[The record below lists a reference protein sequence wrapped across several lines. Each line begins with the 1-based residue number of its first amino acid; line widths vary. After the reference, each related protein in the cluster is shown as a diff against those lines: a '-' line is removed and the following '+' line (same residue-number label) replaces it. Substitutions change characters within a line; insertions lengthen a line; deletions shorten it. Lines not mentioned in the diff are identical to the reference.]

1 MSEAKRLHPAA
12 IIFRAINTIR
22 QSIFGLLPIILIAS
36 NDGFFK
42 YVILG
47 VIVLTIV
54 FIVLNVIGWMKFTY
68 QLDEDQLRIEQG
80 IFIRKKRTISKNRI
94 QSIDLS
100 QNIIHRIFGLTKV
113 QIETAGSDQDVD
125 AALSAVTFTE
135 GQWLH
140 DQLKAKRPTATNSEE
155 KLVEEDTKPEGD
167 YPSRTISFRKL
178 FIAGST
184 SGSFGIILALLAFLS
199 SQVETLIPDKFY
211 QETTT
216 WLISQAIETIVLLS
230 ILFFIGV
237 WLVGI
242 LGTMIKYGNFTIT
255 RYEEELYITRGL
267 LEKKQTTIPLKRIQA
282 VGITQSIIRQPLGL
296 ATIFV
301 EIAGGETDKQEGT
314 NTILFPLLGKNKIH
328 DFLDEIIPEYSNL
341 PENYTPLPKRALPYY
356 LLRSI
361 WIPLLASIAVG
372 IFFIDWIWIPLIVL
386 ALSILLGILTH
397 RTTGFKLTESMLTL
411 QMRQLSKETI
421 MLKQKRIQA
430 FEKKQHILHRKQ
442 GLATLKGSILNN
454 FFGRDYI
461 LAELEEE
468 DVDRIADWYSYNN
481 DLKKPTN

>member
-12 IIFRAINTIR
+12 IIFRAINTLR
-22 QSIFGLLPIILIAS
+22 RSIFGLLPIILLAS

-54 FIVLNVIGWMKFTY
+54 FIIFSVVGWMKFTY
-68 QLDEDQLRIEQG
+68 QLEEDQLRIEQG

-100 QNIIHRIFGLTKV
+100 QNVIHRIFGLTKV

-125 AALSAVTFTE
+125 AALNAVTFAE

-140 DQLKAKRPTATNSEE
+140 DQLKAKRPTTTNSEE
-155 KLVEEDTKPEGD
+155 KLADDSKEPEID
-167 YPSRTISFRKL
+167 YPSRTISFQKL

-199 SQVETLIPDKFY
+199 SQVEALIPDKIY
-211 QETTT
+211 QDTTT
-216 WLISQAIETIVLLS
+216 WLVSQAIETIVLLS
-230 ILFFIGV
+230 VLFFIGI

-242 LGTMIKYGNFTIT
+242 VGTIIKYGNFTIT
-255 RYEEELYITRGL
+255 RYQEELYITRGL

-314 NTILFPLLGKNKIH
+314 NTILFPLLRKNEIY
-328 DFLDEIIPEYSNL
+328 DFLKEIIPEYSDV
-341 PENYTPLPKRALPYY
+341 PENYTALPKRALPYY
-356 LLRSI
+356 LVRSI
-361 WIPLLASIAVG
+361 WIPLLATIAVG
-372 IFFIDWIWIPLIVL
+372 IFFIDWIWIPVIVL
-386 ALSILLGILTH
+386 ALSILLGVLTH
-397 RTTGFKLTESMLTL
+397 RTNGFNLTDSMLTV
-411 QMRQLSKETI
+411 QMRQLSKEVI

-430 FEKKQHILHRKQ
+430 VEKKQHIFHRKQ
-442 GLATLKGSILNN
+442 NLASLKGSILNN
-454 FFGRDYI
+454 FFERHYT
-461 LAELEEE
+461 LSELEEE
-468 DVDRIADWYSYNN
+468 DVNRIADWFSYT
-481 DLKKPTN
+481 KKQGSD